1 MDHWWLRSLGSE
13 PPDGS
18 LSDLRLQ
25 WWPARACDPPV
36 GWLRVYLGDVLG
48 RHFSCGSVPSA
59 SEPRQELVH
68 FSLAGDELQMLV
80 VMNRRS
86 SPCCSSGTWGFGRSF
101 FYANFDPTWDLWGFL
116 SRSSGRRI
124 HDLRSQVTTRLP
136 EKSRTK
142 LEWKGMPGSL
152 GGALLLAPICWCKI

>member
-1 MDHWWLRSLGSE
+1 MGHRRLCFYSSGPPEGSS
-13 PPDGS
+13 P
-18 LSDLRLQ
+18 DLRMRRWLV
-25 WWPARACDPPV
+25 WADDPPV
-36 GWLRVYLGDVLG
+36 SWLRVRFGDVLG
-48 RHFSCGSVPSA
+48 SHLSCGSLSPCLK
-59 SEPRQELVH
+59 PCLELVR
-68 FSLAGDELQMLV
+68 FSLAGDELRMLV

-152 GGALLLAPICWCKI
+152 GEALLLAPICWYII